1 MTRPKPEVVAPLTA
15 TALIA
20 QQVGAN
26 AIRDGLLLSLFPVQ
40 SLPYFMA
47 GAAALAIVAAQFSGR
62 LLSRLGPVRV
72 APALFASNAALFLVE
87 WVLLGWR
94 PSAAAVLLFFHSTV
108 LGAIAISSFWSLLN
122 ERFDAHSAKLLMA
135 RVTGAATFGGL
146 IGGVGAERVAALFPQ
161 GTLLPV
167 LGLVGVIPVAGALAV
182 GRGAPVNRTRAED
195 EPDLGGGWTQIRQP
209 AAVAEPGRRHRP
221 RGDAHGA
228 R

>member
-15 TALIA
+15 AALIA

-26 AIRDGLLLSLFPVQ
+26 AIRDGLLLSLFPVE

-47 GAAALAIVAAQFSGR
+47 GAAALAIVATQFSGR

-135 RVTGAATFGGL
+135 RVAGAATFGGL

-161 GTLLPV
+161 GTLLPI
-167 LGLVGVIPVAGALAV
+167 LGFVGVIPVAGALAV
-182 GRGAPVNRTRAED
+182 GRGAPVKPHPRRGRARPRWRMD
-195 EPDLGGGWTQIRQP
+195 PDSPP
-209 AAVAEPGRRHRP
+209 AAVAEPGPRHRP

>member
-1 MTRPKPEVVAPLTA
+1 MSRLKPKVVAPLTA

-26 AIRDGLLLSLFPVQ
+26 AIRDGLLLSLFPVE

-47 GAAALAIVAAQFSGR
+47 GAAAVAIFATQFSGR

-72 APALFASNAALFLVE
+72 APALFASNAAFFLVE
-87 WVLLGWR
+87 WTLLRWR

-135 RVTGAATFGGL
+135 RVAGAATFGGL

-167 LGLVGVIPVAGALAV
+167 LAFVGVIPVV
-182 GRGAPVNRTRAED
+182 GSIGDRERRACKPHPRRGRAK
-195 EPDLGGGWTQIRQP
+195 
-209 AAVAEPGRRHRP
+209 P
-221 RGDAHGA
+221 RWRMDSDS
-228 R
+228 